1 MIGAENIDQVIEA
14 ALAFVEV
21 ISDVG
26 GEVGLVAIL
35 ANDDAIFLITE
46 LSRREPGRAIFDIQH
61 AAFFQHGQRGID
73 AAGGRQALF

>member
-1 MIGAENIDQVIEA
+1 MIGTENIDQVIEA

-35 ANDDAIFLITE
+35 ANDDASAASIT
-46 LSRREPGRAIFDIQH
+46 
-61 AAFFQHGQRGID
+61 
-73 AAGGRQALF
+73 